1 MRILIYNWRDWMHPW
16 AGGAELHVKY
26 QCEEFTKQ
34 GHSVIFYTARATGQ
48 SRQETFGNAT
58 IVRYG
63 GRFSTYLL
71 APFVYWLKL
80 QKKCDVI
87 IDTHNAIPFF
97 TPLFSGRPIVLLVH
111 HISPPHQFAQEFSY
125 PWMARVGLFLQNRF
139 MPWVYRKNRLIAV
152 SQSTKEE
159 MLKIGFDE
167 KKIDIV
173 YNGVDHT
180 LYKPGGVKTSEP
192 SIVYVGRLKKYKR
205 LELLL
210 EAFVT
215 LQKKLPGAALTI
227 AGSGDQ
233 EQHLRSLAESK
244 KITGAQFLGFV
255 NDATKVDLLQRSWVF
270 ATPTSVEGWGLVV
283 LEAAA
288 CGTPTVGFNV
298 AGIREAIVPGKSG
311 LLVPENGDF
320 AQTLLRILQ
329 DETLRQTLA
338 SGALAHSENFSW
350 SAMTQKELDLLEK
363 VRV

>member
-26 QCEEFTKQ
+26 QCEKFTKQ
-34 GHSVIFYTARATGQ
+34 GHEVTFYTARVHGQ
-48 SRQETFGNAT
+48 AREEVLNGTR

-63 GRFSTYLL
+63 GRFSTYFL
-71 APFVYWLKL
+71 APFIYWLRLRKT
-80 QKKCDVI
+80 CDVVM
-87 IDTHNAIPFF
+87 DTHNAIPFF
-97 TPLFSGRPIVLLVH
+97 TPLFSRRPVVLLVH
-111 HISPPHQFAQEFSY
+111 HISPPHQFVQEFFS
-125 PWMARVGLFLQNRF
+125 PGIARIGLFLQNTL
-139 MPWVYRKNRLIAV
+139 MPQVYRKNQLIAV

-159 MLKIGFDE
+159 MLKIGFNDNN
-167 KKIDIV
+167 IHII
-173 YNGVDHT
+173 YNGVDHK
-180 LYKPGGVKTSEP
+180 LYKPGTVKTSEP

-205 LELLL
+205 LGLLL
-210 EAFVT
+210 EAFAT
-215 LQKKLPGAALTI
+215 LRKDLPGATLTI

-233 EQHLRSLAESK
+233 EQHLRELAESK
-244 KITGAQFLGFV
+244 KMTDVQFLGFV
-255 NDATKVDLLQRSWVF
+255 DDATKVNLLQRSWVF

-298 AGIREAIVPGKSG
+298 AGIREAIVPGKTG

-338 SGALAHSENFSW
+338 AGALAHSENFSW